1 MPAAVLLFFFS
12 PAPYRDFAVYGSLS
26 LGAPWRSPD
35 IDGRAAPST
44 DNRSKRTPPVKGLLP
59 EIPISPAIK
68 HVGVNGFRSEN
79 VLKNY

>member
-35 IDGRAAPST
+35 IDGRAVPST
-44 DNRSKRTPPVKGLLP
+44 ENRLKRMLLVKGAAAGNTD
-59 EIPISPAIK
+59 ISGHKPC
-68 HVGVNGFRSEN
+68 GRQWF
-79 VLKNY
+79 